1 MYQIEQKKKN
11 DSDFLNF
18 IYKNKNFTISQVSK
32 ALKLT
37 YPTSKRLVD
46 DFLKKKIILQSDE
59 ITHTSGR
66 SSVSFFLNTESLYS
80 IGIQIELKKISFI
93 LIDLLGKIKKEKT
106 ILNLEFNNKSFTEIL
121 NSLFN
126 EFYLEIEEEISQKI
140 LGIGI
145 SFPGIVDNKELKIL
159 DGINLNLND
168 IILNDIFRKY
178 NKEIYLEN
186 DANACVYSE
195 KILGKAQEYKNF
207 VVISIGSGIGAGV
220 YINSNLHHGNNNIC
234 GEFGHISIDFSGKKC
249 NCGNKGCWELY
260 VSETAIEE
268 EFKNSNVKELD
279 SIFDKN
285 INKDFIE
292 RYTNFFSL
300 GLSNILL
307 TFDINNIIISGN
319 LAKYI
324 ERYQQDILKNIQK
337 NIFFKNYPLNILC
350 SNLNERSSI
359 LGAALIPISN
369 YFNLVNLD

>member
-1 MYQIEQKKKN
+1 MYQLEQKKRN
-11 DSDFLNF
+11 DLDFLNF

-32 ALKLT
+32 ASKLT

-106 ILNLEFNNKSFTEIL
+106 ILNLEFTNKSFTEIL
-121 NSLFN
+121 NSLFV
-126 EFYLEIEEEISQKI
+126 EFYSEIEEEIKQKI

-159 DGINLNLND
+159 DGINLNLNN
-168 IILNDIFRKY
+168 ITLTDIFRKY
-178 NKEIYLEN
+178 NKKIYLEN
-186 DANACVYSE
+186 DANACIYSE
-195 KILGKAQEYKNF
+195 KILGRAQEYENF

-220 YINSNLHHGNNNIC
+220 YINSKLHHGNNNLC
-234 GEFGHISIDFSGKKC
+234 GEFGHISIDYFGKKC
-249 NCGNKGCWELY
+249 NCGNNGCWELY

-268 EFKNSNVKELD
+268 ELNKTNIKEFSSL
-279 SIFDKN
+279 FDKDL
-285 INKDFIE
+285 NKNFIE
-292 RYTNFFSL
+292 NYINFFSI

-324 ERYQQDILKNIQK
+324 DKYKQDIKKNIQK